1 MLNIKKIQLLLLLL
15 AAFYVTN
22 AQINFKEASIVQL
35 NGDTLKGEINYQEW
49 VYNPK
54 TIEFRQKSTDNRTT
68 YSSKDIKGFIINY
81 KNEKYQ
87 SAVVDISNESIETSN
102 LKEYDQLKDVEQT
115 PQTVS
120 DTAFLLIEAQGRL
133 NLFSLQYKDGKS
145 HYFTQKNGGRIEELK
160 YRRVKIK
167 TRDSTW
173 IVTYPIYKNQL
184 QSLIAD
190 CTTQQQNFT
199 NLLFLKNEILNVV
212 RRYNTCKGE
221 SFYVHKEKSGQR
233 RLLIF
238 TGVALP
244 SVTLNDDYYVTTL
257 KTMRGETSPLF
268 GIGFEQSYNRLR
280 NKLAVGI
287 DINAANCKTDFT
299 IDYLVLYSRTIHYK
313 VNTISVKI
321 NPYVRYAFTAGT
333 FQPYIKLG

>member
-1 MLNIKKIQLLLLLL
+1 M
-15 AAFYVTN
+15 V
-22 AQINFKEASIVQL
+22 
-35 NGDTLKGEINYQEW
+35 LKYG
-49 VYNPK
+49 
-54 TIEFRQKSTDNRTT
+54 
-68 YSSKDIKGFIINY
+68 
-81 KNEKYQ
+81 
-87 SAVVDISNESIETSN
+87 
-102 LKEYDQLKDVEQT
+102 
-115 PQTVS
+115 
-120 DTAFLLIEAQGRL
+120 QGPL
-133 NLFSLQYKDGKS
+133 EGKS

-199 NLLFLKNEILNVV
+199 NLLFLKNEILNVM
-212 RRYNTCKGE
+212 RQYNTCKGE

-333 FQPYIKLG
+333 FQPYIKLGAGLIFFNNKQVEGYYIEPTFKPVILPSLTLSKNHFQTFAAAGLRIKNFFIESRYDSGITNTLNGEDNIFIKQLSFSCGYALNL